1 MGAFQRMVAWR
12 YLRARRSE
20 GFISVIAGFSMVGIA
35 LGVGTLIVVMAVMN
49 VFRQELVER
58 VLGLNGHL
66 GIYGNG
72 TSLSDYEELA
82 DEVAD
87 MDGVTLVAP
96 VVEGQVLVTVR
107 GVASGARV
115 RGVPAGYLHQ
125 RPALA
130 DDLYPQDVDFT
141 ATSDGIAIGADM
153 AQRLGVAVGD
163 RMTLISPQ
171 GNPGPFGTMPRMR
184 DYSVVALFDSGMYEY
199 DNAYIYMPLAAAQ
212 QFFRLGEAVT
222 TLEVFVE
229 HPEEISDIR
238 TRLRA
243 AIGTQGRVWDW
254 QEANTSLITA
264 LQVERNVMFLI
275 LTLIILVAAFN
286 VIAGLVMLVKDKG
299 RDIAIMR
306 TMGASRGMVMGVF
319 LITGTSIGVVG
330 TIAGFVLGALFADN
344 IQSIQRWIE
353 DISGT
358 QVWDPT
364 VRFLTE
370 MPARMDWWE
379 TGAVVAMALALSFL
393 ATLYPSWRAAR
404 LDPVEA
410 LRYE

>member
-49 VFRQELVER
+49 GFRQELVER

-72 TSLSDYEELA
+72 RALSDYEELA

-130 DDLYPQDVDFT
+130 DDLYPQDVDF
-141 ATSDGIAIGADM
+141 SDGDSIAIGADM

-163 RMTLISPQ
+163 RMTLISPE
-171 GNPGPFGTMPRMR
+171 GNPGPFGTMPRLR

-199 DNAYIYMPLAAAQ
+199 DNSYIYMPLTAAQ

-222 TLEVFVE
+222 TLEVFVD
-229 HPEEISDIR
+229 HPEEIADIR
-238 TRLRA
+238 TRMRE
-243 AIGTQGRVWDW
+243 AIGTEGRVWDW

-364 VRFLTE
+364 MRFLTE